1 MAKYNLGLS
10 KRKPEL
16 DRFSYVEKVEYW
28 ALIWGTV
35 IMSVTGII
43 MWFNNFFI
51 NLVTTAGWNIS
62 RTVHFYEALLATL
75 AVIVWHFYF
84 VIFNPD
90 IYPMNLAWLRGT
102 ITEKEMKEEHPL
114 ELKKIDAEKNEVEKD
129 KTKEE

>member
-16 DRFSYVEKVEYW
+16 DRFSYAEKVEYW

-35 IMSVTGII
+35 IMSITGII

-51 NLVTTAGWNIS
+51 DLVTTEGWNIA

-75 AVIVWHFYF
+75 AIIVWHFYF

-90 IYPMNLAWLRGT
+90 VYPMNLAWLRGK
-102 ITEKEMKEEHPL
+102 ISEEEMQAEHPL
-114 ELKKIDAEKNEVEKD
+114 QLKKLKSEKEDKNESS
-129 KTKEE
+129 